1 MFFFRDVVGH
11 DTLKDSLIRTVQT
24 DSMAHAQ
31 LFCGPEGIGK
41 FAMAMAYARYIHCT
55 NRGVDD
61 ACGKCASCMQYNALT
76 HADLHFVF
84 PIVRGKEKKKAL
96 CDNYLPQWTH
106 FIQENPY
113 FGIDKWLKAINADNK
128 QAAIYADE
136 SDAIWHKMTL
146 KSLSSP
152 YKIMIVWLPE
162 RMNAECANKLLKLLE
177 EPSPH
182 TYFFF
187 VSNEPTKL
195 LPTVVSRMR
204 RITMHVLPVDV
215 ISEALQHRYG
225 VSEAD
230 ARAVAALSGGSY
242 LHACEALSL
251 NEETDAYFDLFVKV
265 MRLAY
270 ARRIKDLKE
279 WSEEVAGFGR
289 ERIRHFLSYAE
300 RMIRENYIYN
310 LAYPDLNYMNVKER
324 QFSSRFAPFINE
336 RNVLDIRKLLEDA
349 NNDIAQNANAKI
361 VMFDFCINL
370 ILLLKK

>member
-11 DTLKDSLIRTVQT
+11 DTLKENLIRTVRT

-55 NRGVDD
+55 DRGADD

-84 PIVRGKEKKKAL
+84 PIVRGKDKKKAL
-96 CDNYLPQWTH
+96 CDGYLPQWTH

-113 FGIDKWLKAINADNK
+113 FSIDKWLKAINADNK

-136 SDAIWHKMTL
+136 SEAIWYKMML

-152 YKIMIVWLPE
+152 YKIMIIWLPE

-177 EPSPH
+177 EPAPR

-187 VSNEPTKL
+187 VSNDPSKL
-195 LPTVVSRMR
+195 LPTVLSRMR
-204 RITMHVLPVDV
+204 QIVMPVLSVDV
-215 ISEALQHRYG
+215 IADALHRQYG
-225 VSEAD
+225 VSEDD

-242 LHACEALSL
+242 LRACDSLSL
-251 NEETDAYFDLFVKV
+251 NEENDAYFDLFVQV

-289 ERIRHFLSYAE
+289 ERLRHFLSYAE
-300 RMIRENYIYN
+300 RMIRENFIYN
-310 LAYPDLNYMNVKER
+310 LACPGLNYMNAKET
-324 QFSSRFAPFINE
+324 QFSSRFAPFIHE
-336 RNVLDIRKLLEDA
+336 RNVMEIRNLLEEA
-349 NNDIAQNANAKI
+349 NNDIGQNANAKI
-361 VMFDFCINL
+361 VMFDFCIHL